1 MRISITVPGEPV
13 GKGRPRFDKNGHA
26 YTPQKTR
33 DYETAVALL
42 YKSAAKGYRFPRH
55 VPVDVRIRAYFAIPA
70 SDSNRQ
76 RMRKLTGVVRPC
88 KTPDT
93 DNIAKAILDSINKI
107 AYEDDA
113 QVVDVQV
120 RKFYSDRP
128 RVVVTVQEA
137 ETEKEEYTN
146 HE

>member
-13 GKGRPRFDKNGHA
+13 GKGRPKFTKKGHA
-26 YTPQKTR
+26 YTPEKTR
-33 DYETAVALL
+33 DYEEKVALL
-42 YKSAAKGYRFPRH
+42 YKCAANGFRFPRH
-55 VPVDVRIRAYFAIPA
+55 VPVDVRIRAFFPIPA

-76 RMRKLTGVVRPC
+76 RIRKLTGIVRPC

-113 QVVDVQV
+113 QVVDIQI
-120 RKFYSDRP
+120 RKFYSDNP
-128 RVVVTVQEA
+128 RVEVVIQEA
-137 ETEKEEYTN
+137 ETKKEEC
-146 HE
+146 